1 MRLKTKN
8 EYKKQKLLFSK
19 GYFIIK
25 RLQKGDKQSQKRGQ
39 IDLFLLITAFFQET
53 KLYLYIADT
62 KIMKNLHFISLIFF
76 LTISTSLFSQPRCYF
91 EHYGADDGLPQHTV
105 MDILQDK
112 KGFMWFSTWDGL
124 SKFDGYKFSTYKI
137 QAGDAYHMRSNRI
150 DYINEDKYGYIWTLS
165 YDREAHRF
173 DPRTEKFMGIRS
185 LEEYKDVT
193 FITTSIIPTP
203 SGKVWL
209 LSEKT
214 GCISVTGSAF
224 EVQFFNIQNRK
235 IRATQ
240 VYNIHEDDQQNTW
253 LLTNNGLYNV
263 SEDGKDVQPHFS
275 EKEYTGNKPMQSF
288 YSSMEHNNQM
298 WFGSDNGRIWIYN
311 KKDGQFSLFET
322 HSSSSIKILKSI
334 DDKQILIATHNDGF
348 FIYNSA
354 TKDLKKFTVA
364 NLPGMLVNEI
374 VSCYIDKSQNIW
386 FEMDYRGVSRFDT
399 KTQTIKHLSTKTE
412 NFSSIVFPPNFF
424 IFEDNEDRIWVHPR
438 GGGFALY
445 DPEKETLIPFY
456 NEPSSP
462 SWRFSDM
469 LHAGFSDKQGNLWLS
484 TRSHGLEKIIFNND
498 VFKSTIVDK
507 NTHSTINNDVRCI
520 FEDNKQNLWVSSKGG
535 KIFVYDSTKT
545 QIGYLCKNGKIE
557 YGDPIEGICYS
568 IIQDNAL
575 NIWIGTK
582 GEGIYK
588 LIPIDGA
595 TQYKII
601 QYTNSPT
608 DLYSLSS
615 NSIYSLFQDSKN
627 RIWVGTYGGGLNL
640 VDSEQEGRFFN
651 YKNNL
656 KNYPNQ
662 FGSQVRIISS
672 DKFGNIC
679 VGTTFGL
686 IMFSPNFNSVGSI
699 DYKSYTRIPNN
710 NNSLSGN
717 DIYDICTTQ
726 KGETFLATFGG
737 GLNQITAVDEKG
749 FPKEF
754 TSYTTKNGLPS
765 DVILT
770 ITEDYR
776 GKLWI
781 TTEGNLTKFDPERKT
796 FETYSEITRLI
807 EGQNFSEGTRFEAK
821 SGIIYFGFS
830 KGFISVNPDK
840 IKDNTFKPY
849 VALTNFQISNKNVP
863 IGEKSPLSLNIDDTE
878 SLRLNHKQNFISIE
892 FAALDYIEPKRIMYA
907 YKMDGFDKDWIVTKE
922 QRIANYTNLSPG
934 TYTFRVKS
942 TNSDGIWVENEHVLK
957 IEITPSFW
965 QTNWAYLLYFI
976 LFITILFIILRA
988 IVIFYRLRDK
998 VKLEQEQTEMKTRFF
1013 TDISHEIRTPLTMIV
1028 SPVENIIEDKKTP
1041 IEVKNHLQLVLKNAN
1056 RMLDMVNQ
1064 ILDFRKIQK
1073 KNLNI
1078 QHTNIGQFITS
1089 ICENFDETASE
1100 HNIKLNVENNAG
1112 DTKIWIDKDSIE
1124 KLVFNLLSNALK
1136 HTPDGKRIDVIIS
1149 NVAKDNTISLQVK
1162 DEGRGMSKDI
1172 LNKLFTRFAS
1182 FNLDKN
1188 KPSTGIGLSIVK
1200 EVVDKHHASITV
1212 SSEVNKG
1219 SCFTIKFLTG
1229 VQHFENDDNI
1239 TYIYN
1244 EPEQEQIFTPTDIDT
1259 KSDDNENN
1267 VIREESAQ
1275 RQSILIVEDDT
1286 DLRQFIKTILEPHYD
1301 VLEASNG
1308 KEGYECAIANIPEFI
1323 LSDIMMPE
1331 IDGVELLKQIRSNPE
1346 TSHIPLILL
1355 TAKTDI
1361 ESKLSGLD
1369 YGADDYITKPFSV
1382 KYLRARIDN
1391 IIEQRKRL
1399 YEFYSIGKQ
1408 LLASTPIKQE
1418 TSHQITQQD
1427 ELFIK
1432 KVKDI
1437 VERNIDNSDFL
1448 VDNLVAELAT
1458 SRTVFFK
1465 KLKSLTGLAPIEF
1478 IRDIK
1483 IKYAA
1488 RLIESQQYTIKEVSF
1503 MIGISDTKYFTQCF
1517 KKVFNMTP
1525 SEYKNIKKGF

>member
-1 MRLKTKN
+1 
-8 EYKKQKLLFSK
+8 
-19 GYFIIK
+19 
-25 RLQKGDKQSQKRGQ
+25 
-39 IDLFLLITAFFQET
+39 
-53 KLYLYIADT
+53 
-62 KIMKNLHFISLIFF
+62 MKNLRFFTLIFL
-76 LTISTSLFSQPRCYF
+76 LTISATLFSQPKCYF

-105 MDILQDK
+105 MGILQDK

-124 SKFDGYKFSTYKI
+124 SKFDGYNFYTYKI

-150 DYINEDKYGYIWTLS
+150 DYIYEDKYGYIWTLS

-185 LEEYKDVT
+185 LEAYKDLT
-193 FITTSIIPTP
+193 FITTSIIPTS

-214 GCISVTGSAF
+214 GCISVMGNAF
-224 EVQFFNIQNRK
+224 DVEFFNIQNKK
-235 IRATQ
+235 IQANQ
-240 VYNIHEDDQQNTW
+240 VYSIYEDNQRNTW
-253 LLTNNGLYNV
+253 ILSDNGLYNV
-263 SEDGKDVQPHFS
+263 SEDGKTVQPHFS
-275 EKEYTGNKPMQSF
+275 EKEYVENKPMQSF
-288 YSSMEHNNQM
+288 YSSMELKDQI

-311 KKDGQFSLFET
+311 KKDGQFNLFET
-322 HSSSSIKILKSI
+322 HSHSSIKSLKNI
-334 DDKQILIATHNDGF
+334 DDNQILVATKDDGF
-348 FIYNSA
+348 YICNSK
-354 TKDLKKFTVA
+354 TKDLKKFTTA
-364 NLPGMLVNEI
+364 NLPGMPVNEI
-374 VSCYIDKSQNIW
+374 VSCYVDKSKNIW
-386 FEMDYRGVSRFDT
+386 LEMNYRGVSRFDT

-424 IFEDNEDRIWVHPR
+424 IFEDKENRIWVHPR

-445 DPEKETLIPFY
+445 DAQKEALVPFY

-469 LHAGFSDKQGNLWLS
+469 LHAGFSDNQGNLWLS

-498 VFKSTIVDK
+498 VFKSTVVDQ

-520 FEDNKQNLWVSSKGG
+520 FEDKSLNLWVSAKGG
-535 KIFVYDSTKT
+535 KLFVYDSTKT

-557 YGDPIEGICYS
+557 YGDPIDGICYAM
-568 IIQDNAL
+568 IQDDAQ

-588 LIPIDGA
+588 LTPLAGSKQYNI
-595 TQYKII
+595 TQYKS
-601 QYTNSPT
+601 SPT

-615 NSIYSLFQDSKN
+615 NSIYSIFQDTNK

-640 VDSEQEGRFFN
+640 LDSEQDGRFFN

-662 FGSQVRIISS
+662 FGAQVRIISS

-686 IMFSPNFNSVGSI
+686 IMFSPNFESVSSI
-699 DYKSYTRIPNN
+699 DYKSYTRIPND

-717 DIYDICTTQ
+717 DIYDICTT
-726 KGETFLATFGG
+726 KTGETYLATFGG
-737 GLNQITAVDEKG
+737 GLNKITEVDKKG
-749 FPKEF
+749 FPLNF

-770 ITEDYR
+770 ITEDYK
-776 GKLWI
+776 GNIWI
-781 TTEGNLTKFDPERKT
+781 TTEGNLTKFDPKKKT
-796 FETYSEITRLI
+796 FETYSEINRLI
-807 EGQNFSEGTRFEAK
+807 EGQNFSEGARYEAS
-821 SGIIYFGFS
+821 SGIIHFGFS
-830 KGFISVNPDK
+830 KGFISINPDK
-840 IKDNTFKPY
+840 VNDNTFKPY
-849 VALTNFQISNKNVP
+849 VALTNFQISNKSIP
-863 IGEKSPLSLNIDDTE
+863 IDEDSPLTVNIDDAE
-878 SLRLNHKQNFISIE
+878 SLQLNYKQNFISIE
-892 FAALDYIEPKRIMYA
+892 FAALDYVEPKRIMYA
-907 YKMDGFDKDWIVTKE
+907 YKLDGFDEDWIVTKE

-934 TYTFRVKS
+934 EYTFRVKS
-942 TNSDGIWVENEHVLK
+942 TNSDGIWMENEHILK

-965 QTNWAYLLYFI
+965 QTKFAYFLYFI
-976 LFITILFIILRA
+976 LFVSALYIILRA
-988 IVIFYRLRDK
+988 IFLYYRLRDK

-1028 SPVENIIEDKKTP
+1028 SPVENIIEDEKTP
-1041 IEVKNHLQLVLKNAN
+1041 PEVKTQLQLVLKNAN

-1073 KNLNI
+1073 KKLNI
-1078 QHTNIGQFITS
+1078 QQTNIGTYIMS
-1089 ICENFDETASE
+1089 ICDNFYETATE
-1100 HNIKLNVENNAG
+1100 YKIKLNVDNKAG
-1112 DTKIWIDKDSIE
+1112 DSKVWIDRDSIE
-1124 KLVFNLLSNALK
+1124 KLMFNLLSNALK
-1136 HTPDGKRIDVIIS
+1136 HTPAGKSIDVIIS
-1149 NVAKDNTISLQVK
+1149 DIAKDNTLSLQVK
-1162 DEGRGMSKDI
+1162 DEGRGMTKEI

-1182 FNLDKN
+1182 FNLDKS
-1188 KPSTGIGLSIVK
+1188 KPSTGIGLNIVK
-1200 EVVDKHHASITV
+1200 EVVDKHHATISV
-1212 SSEVNKG
+1212 SSEVDKG
-1219 SCFTIKFLTG
+1219 SSFTIKFLTG
-1229 VQHFENDDNI
+1229 VQHFENDDNV
-1239 TYIYN
+1239 TYTYN
-1244 EPEQEQIFTPTDIDT
+1244 ESEKELTPISSDVNLDKNNNKVIDLVEEA
-1259 KSDDNENN
+1259 SQ
-1267 VIREESAQ
+1267 RETV
-1275 RQSILIVEDDT
+1275 LIVEDDT
-1286 DLRQFIKTILEPHYD
+1286 DLRQFIRTILEPHYD
-1301 VLEASNG
+1301 ILEASNG
-1308 KEGYECAIANIPEFI
+1308 KEGYEIATTNLPDFI

-1331 IDGVELLKQIRSNPE
+1331 MDGVELLQHIRGNLE

-1399 YEFYSIGKQ
+1399 YEFYSIGKSSPV
-1408 LLASTPIKQE
+1408 LPQE
-1418 TSHQITQQD
+1418 KLQTQHQITQQD

-1432 KVKDI
+1432 KVKEI
-1437 VERNIDNSDFL
+1437 TEKNIDNSDFL
-1448 VDNLVAELAT
+1448 IDNLVAELAM

-1465 KLKSLTGLAPIEF
+1465 KLKSLTGLAPVEF

-1517 KKVFNMTP
+1517 KKIFNMTP
-1525 SEYKNIKKGF
+1525 SEYKNIKKGS

>member
-1 MRLKTKN
+1 MINLR
-8 EYKKQKLLFSK
+8 
-19 GYFIIK
+19 
-25 RLQKGDKQSQKRGQ
+25 
-39 IDLFLLITAFFQET
+39 FLT
-53 KLYLYIADT
+53 
-62 KIMKNLHFISLIFF
+62 LIFF
-76 LTISTSLFSQPRCYF
+76 FTINITLFSQPKCYF

-124 SKFDGYKFSTYKI
+124 SKFDGYKFYTYKI

-150 DYINEDKYGYIWTLS
+150 DYIYEDQYGYIWTLS

-173 DPRTEKFMGIRS
+173 DPKTERFMGIRS
-185 LEEYKDVT
+185 LEEYKDFNFT
-193 FITTSIIPTP
+193 TTSILPMP

-209 LSEKT
+209 LSEKM
-214 GCISVTGSAF
+214 GCVSIAGSAF
-224 EVQFFNIQNRK
+224 DVQIFNIQNK
-235 IRATQ
+235 SIQANQ
-240 VYNIHEDDQQNTW
+240 VYNIHEDKNKISW
-253 LLTNNGLYNV
+253 LLTDNGLYSV
-263 SEDGKDVQPHFS
+263 SEDGKTISSHFA
-275 EKEYTGNKPMQSF
+275 EKEYNENKPMQSF
-288 YSSMEHNNQM
+288 YSAMEINNQI

-322 HSSSSIKILKSI
+322 HSPSRIKQLENI
-334 DDKQILIATHNDGF
+334 DNNQILIATNSDGF
-348 FIYNSA
+348 FIYDS
-354 TKDLKKFTVA
+354 KKEDLKKFTTK
-364 NLPGMLVNEI
+364 NLPAMPVNDI
-374 VSCYIDKSQNIW
+374 VSCYIDKSNNIW
-386 FEMDYRGVSRFDT
+386 FELNYQGVSRFDI
-399 KTQTIKHLSTKTE
+399 KTQTIKHLATKTE

-424 IFEDNEDRIWVHPR
+424 IFEDNENRIWVHPR

-445 DPEKETLIPFY
+445 DPIKEALVPFY

-462 SWRFSDM
+462 TWRFSDM

-498 VFKSTIVDK
+498 VFKSTIVDN

-520 FEDNKQNLWVSSKGG
+520 FEDSSQNLWVSAKGG
-535 KIFVYDSTKT
+535 KLFVYDSTRT

-557 YGDPIEGICYS
+557 YGESIDGICYAMLE
-568 IIQDNAL
+568 DDEK
-575 NIWIGTK
+575 NIWVGTK

-588 LIPIDGA
+588 LTPIKDSKQYKI
-595 TQYKII
+595 TQYK
-601 QYTNSPT
+601 NSPN
-608 DLYSLSS
+608 DLYSLSH
-615 NSIYSLFQDSKN
+615 NSIYSLFQDVKK

-640 VDSEQEGRFFN
+640 IDPNEEGRFIN

-662 FGSQVRIISS
+662 LGYQIRIISS
-672 DKFGNIC
+672 DKYGNIC

-686 IMFSPNFNSVGSI
+686 IMFSPNFESVSSI
-699 DYKSYTRIPNN
+699 AYKSYSRIPND

-717 DIYDICTTQ
+717 DIYDICTT
-726 KGETFLATFGG
+726 KTGETYLATFGG
-737 GLNQITAVDEKG
+737 GLNKVTKVNENG
-749 FPKEF
+749 FPEQF
-754 TSYTTKNGLPS
+754 VSFTTKNGLPS
-765 DVILT
+765 DVILS

-781 TTEGNLTKFDPERKT
+781 TTEGNLTKFDPVKT
-796 FETYSEITRLI
+796 SLETYSEINRLI
-807 EGQNFSEGTRFEAK
+807 EGQNFSEGARYEAK

-830 KGFISVNPDK
+830 KGFISINPDK
-840 IKDNTFKPY
+840 INDNTFKPY
-849 VALTNFQISNKNVP
+849 VALTNLQISNKSQS
-863 IGEKSPLSLNIDDTE
+863 IGEGSLLDINIDDAK
-878 SLRLNHKQNFISIE
+878 SLVLNHKQNFISIE

-907 YKMDGFDKDWIVTKE
+907 YKLDGFDEDWIITKD

-934 TYTFRVKS
+934 EYTFRVKS
-942 TNSDGIWVENEHVLK
+942 TNSDGIWADNEHVLEIK
-957 IEITPSFW
+957 ITPSFW
-965 QTNWAYLLYFI
+965 QTGWAYFLYFI
-976 LFITILFIILRA
+976 LFIAALFIILRA
-988 IVIFYRLRDK
+988 IFLYYRLRDR

-1041 IEVKNHLQLVLKNAN
+1041 SEVKTQLQLVLKNAN

-1073 KNLNI
+1073 KKLNI
-1078 QHTNIGQFITS
+1078 QQTNIGSYIAS
-1089 ICENFDETASE
+1089 ICDNFYEAAAE
-1100 HNIKLNVENNAG
+1100 QKIKLNVENRAG
-1112 DTKIWIDKDSIE
+1112 DTKIWVDRDSIE
-1124 KLVFNLLSNALK
+1124 KLMFNLLSNALK
-1136 HTPDGKRIDVIIS
+1136 HTPAGKNIDILIS
-1149 NVAKDNTISLQVK
+1149 DVSKDNTVLLQIK
-1162 DEGRGMSKDI
+1162 DEGRGMTKEI

-1200 EVVDKHHASITV
+1200 EVVDKHHASISV
-1212 SSEVNKG
+1212 SSEVDKG
-1219 SCFTIKFLTG
+1219 TCFTIKFLTG
-1229 VQHFENDDNI
+1229 IQHFENDDNI
-1239 TYIYN
+1239 ICVYN
-1244 EPEQEQIFTPTDIDT
+1244 EIEKEKAPIS
-1259 KSDDNENN
+1259 SDKNIEENN
-1267 VIREESAQ
+1267 SNNTIELTEEPPLRETV
-1275 RQSILIVEDDT
+1275 LIVEDDS
-1286 DLRQFIKTILEPHYD
+1286 DLRQFIRTILEAHYD
-1301 VLEASNG
+1301 ILEAANG
-1308 KEGYECAIANIPEFI
+1308 KEGYDSAITNLPEFI

-1331 IDGVELLKQIRSNPE
+1331 MDGVELLQNIRKNAE
-1346 TSHIPLILL
+1346 TSHIPFILL

-1399 YEFYSIGKQ
+1399 YDFYSIGKQ
-1408 LLASTPIKQE
+1408 SSASSSALPPEKLE
-1418 TSHQITQQD
+1418 TEHQITQQD

-1432 KVKDI
+1432 KIKEVIEK
-1437 VERNIDNSDFL
+1437 NIDNSDFL
-1448 VDNLVAELAT
+1448 IDNLVAELAM

-1465 KLKSLTGLAPIEF
+1465 KLKSLTGLAPVEF

-1517 KKVFNMTP
+1517 KKIFNMTP
-1525 SEYKNIKKGF
+1525 SEYKNIKKDS

>member
-1 MRLKTKN
+1 MRN
-8 EYKKQKLLFSK
+8 R
-19 GYFIIK
+19 YF
-25 RLQKGDKQSQKRGQ
+25 L
-39 IDLFLLITAFFQET
+39 
-53 KLYLYIADT
+53 
-62 KIMKNLHFISLIFF
+62 SLI
-76 LTISTSLFSQPRCYF
+76 LLLAISTTLFCQPKCYF

-124 SKFDGYKFSTYKI
+124 SKFDGYNFSTYKI

-150 DYINEDKYGYIWTLS
+150 DYIYEDKYGYIWTLS

-185 LEEYKDVT
+185 LEAYKDFT

-209 LSEKT
+209 ISEKS
-214 GCISVTGSAF
+214 GCVSVTGSAF
-224 EVQFFNIQNRK
+224 DVQFFNIQNKK
-235 IRATQ
+235 IQANQ
-240 VYNIHEDDQQNTW
+240 VYTVFEDSQKNTW
-253 LLTNNGLYNV
+253 LLTDNGLYNV
-263 SEDGKDVQPHFS
+263 SEDGKTIQPHFS
-275 EKEYTGNKPMQSF
+275 EKEYNQTKPMQSF
-288 YSSMEHNNQM
+288 YSSMELKDEI

-311 KKDGQFSLFET
+311 KKDGQFDLFET
-322 HSSSSIKILKSI
+322 HSSSGIKLLENI
-334 DDKQILIATHNDGF
+334 DDTQLLIATENDGF
-348 FIYNSA
+348 FIYNSN
-354 TKDLKKFTVA
+354 TKGLKKFTTA
-364 NLPGMLVNEI
+364 NLPGMPVNEI
-374 VSCYIDKSQNIW
+374 VSCYIDKSKNIW

-424 IFEDNEDRIWVHPR
+424 IFEDNENRIWVHPR
-438 GGGFALY
+438 GGGFSLY
-445 DPEKETLIPFY
+445 DPQKEILLPFY

-462 SWRFSDM
+462 TWRFSDM

-520 FEDNKQNLWVSSKGG
+520 FEDNNQNLWVSAKGG
-535 KIFVYDSTKT
+535 KIFVYDSAKNP
-545 QIGYLCKNGKIE
+545 IGYLCKNGKIE
-557 YGDPIEGICYS
+557 NGTPIDGICYS
-568 IIQDNAL
+568 MLQDDEL

-588 LIPIDGA
+588 LTPITGSK
-595 TQYKII
+595 QYKIV
-601 QYTNSPT
+601 QYKNSSS

-615 NSIYSLFQDSKN
+615 NSIYSIFQDNHK
-627 RIWVGTYGGGLNL
+627 RIWIGTYGGGLNL
-640 VDSEQEGRFFN
+640 VDPKQDGRFFN

-662 FGSQVRIISS
+662 FGAQVRIISS

-686 IMFSPNFNSVGSI
+686 IMFSPNFESVSSI
-699 DYKSYTRIPNN
+699 DYKSYTRIPND

-717 DIYDICTTQ
+717 DIYDICTT
-726 KGETFLATFGG
+726 KTGETYLATFGG
-737 GLNQITAVDEKG
+737 GLNKITETDIEG
-749 FPKEF
+749 FPQKF
-754 TSYTTKNGLPS
+754 TSYTTINGLPS

-781 TTEGNLTKFDPERKT
+781 TTEGNLTKFDPEKKT
-796 FETYSEITRLI
+796 FETYSEINRLI
-807 EGQNFSEGTRFEAK
+807 EGQNFSEGARYEAK
-821 SGIIYFGFS
+821 SGIIHFGFS
-830 KGFISVNPDK
+830 KGFISINPDK
-840 IKDNTFKPY
+840 IHDNTFKPY
-849 VALTNFQISNKNVP
+849 VALTNFQISNKDVL
-863 IGEKSPLSLNIDDTE
+863 IGEDSPLNLNIDDVE
-878 SLRLNHKQNFISIE
+878 LLRLNHKQNFISLE
-892 FAALDYIEPKRIMYA
+892 FAALDYVDPKRIMYA
-907 YKMDGFDKDWIVTKE
+907 YKLDGFDKDWIIAKE

-934 TYTFRVKS
+934 EYIFRVKS
-942 TNSDGIWVENEHVLK
+942 TNSDGIWVENEHILR
-957 IEITPSFW
+957 IEIAPSFW
-965 QTNWAYLLYFI
+965 QTKWAYFLYFV
-976 LFITILFIILRA
+976 LFTTALFIILRA
-988 IVIFYRLRDK
+988 IVIYYRLRDK

-1028 SPVENIIEDKKTP
+1028 SPVENIIEDQKTP
-1041 IEVKNHLQLVLKNAN
+1041 PAVKTQLQLVLKNAN

-1073 KNLNI
+1073 KKLNI
-1078 QHTNIGQFITS
+1078 QQTNIGSYIVSVCDNFHEAAAEQKVTLNI
-1089 ICENFDETASE
+1089 ENR
-1100 HNIKLNVENNAG
+1100 AG
-1112 DTKIWIDKDSIE
+1112 DTKIWIDRDSIE
-1124 KLVFNLLSNALK
+1124 KLMFNLLSNALK
-1136 HTPDGKRIDVIIS
+1136 HTPSGKNIDVIIS
-1149 NVAKDNTISLQVK
+1149 EVAKDNTISLQVK
-1162 DEGRGMSKDI
+1162 DEGNGMTKEI

-1182 FNLDKN
+1182 FNLDKS
-1188 KPSTGIGLSIVK
+1188 KPSTGIGLNIVK
-1200 EVVDKHHASITV
+1200 EVVDKHHASISV
-1212 SSEVNKG
+1212 SSEMGKG
-1219 SCFTIKFLTG
+1219 SSFTIKFLTG
-1229 VQHFENDDNI
+1229 LQHFEKDDNI
-1239 TYIYN
+1239 ICVSN
-1244 EPEQEQIFTPTDIDT
+1244 ESEKEDAIIPSDRKTETDIEDKIT
-1259 KSDDNENN
+1259 LIDESPQ
-1267 VIREESAQ
+1267 RETV
-1275 RQSILIVEDDT
+1275 LIVEDDS
-1286 DLRQFIKTILEPHYD
+1286 DLRQFIRTILEPHYD
-1301 VLEASNG
+1301 TLEASNG
-1308 KEGYECAIANIPEFI
+1308 KEGYSIATANLPEFI

-1331 IDGVELLKQIRSNPE
+1331 MDGVELLQHIRRNPE

-1361 ESKLSGLD
+1361 ESKLAGLD

-1408 LLASTPIKQE
+1408 TSTSPQE
-1418 TSHQITQQD
+1418 KPETEHQITQQD
-1427 ELFIK
+1427 EAFIK
-1432 KVKDI
+1432 KVKEI
-1437 VERNIDNSDFL
+1437 IEKNIDNSDFL
-1448 VDNLVAELAT
+1448 VDNLVTELAT

-1488 RLIESQQYTIKEVSF
+1488 QLIESQQYTIKEVSF

-1517 KKVFNMTP
+1517 KKIFNMTP
-1525 SEYKNIKKGF
+1525 SEYKNTKKDS